1 MMGPLEPHIEHTTT
15 ADGVRIALWA
25 KGDGVPL
32 VSMPP
37 VPFDP
42 LEAERQVPE
51 LARWLEL
58 LLRTFRL
65 VRYDHRGSGLSQ
77 TDVTDLSL
85 DALMLDVEAVA
96 DHLGLDRFALLAST
110 LTGPIAIA
118 YAVRHPDRVSHLV
131 LNSTYAAG
139 SDFWGTPQGEALV
152 GMVERDWRMFTETAA
167 RAAMGWSEEAAGR
180 WAAMVR
186 EAVTPE
192 RALEFFRAFGEY
204 DVSEL
209 LPEVAVPTLVVHRK
223 DVHLLQ
229 TEVVRRVAAEIPGAR
244 LALLEGNSA
253 APWLGDMEAWVRTV
267 EEFVG
272 VESPMTRAEPAAH
285 GLVTIL
291 FTDVEGSTQLT
302 SLLGD
307 AKARAILRDCERAT
321 RDALQSHGGSEVKT
335 MGDGF
340 MAWFPSASQA
350 LACAASLQRAL
361 ADDEPGVRVRIGLN
375 AGEPIMESGDLF
387 GAAVVVAARLADQ
400 ARGGEVLVS
409 DVVRLLAVGK
419 EFAFTDL
426 GERTLRGFDEPVR
439 TFELQWREEA

>member
-1 MMGPLEPHIEHTTT
+1 MMELLEPHIEHTITT
-15 ADGVRIALWA
+15 DGARIALWA
-25 KGDGVPL
+25 KGDGIPF

-42 LEAERQVPE
+42 LDSERQVPE
-51 LARWLEL
+51 LARWLERM
-58 LLRTFRL
+58 LRTVRL

-77 TDVTDLSL
+77 MDVADLSL
-85 DALMLDVEAVA
+85 DALVLDVEAVV

-110 LTGPIAIA
+110 LTGPIGIA

-139 SDFWGTPQGEALV
+139 RDFWDTPQAEALV
-152 GMVERDWRMFTETAA
+152 GMVERDWRMFTETVA

-186 EAVTPE
+186 AAVTPE
-192 RALEFFRAFGEY
+192 RTLEFVRAFREY

-209 LPEVAVPTLVVHRK
+209 LPEVAVPTLVVHRR
-223 DVHLLQ
+223 DVHVLQ
-229 TEVVRRVAAEIPGAR
+229 TEVVRRVAAAIPGAR
-244 LALLEGNSA
+244 LALLEGDST
-253 APWLGDMEAWVRTV
+253 APWLGDTEAWVSTV
-267 EEFVG
+267 EEFLG
-272 VESPMTRAEPAAH
+272 VESPIATAQPAAH

-321 RDALQSHGGSEVKT
+321 RDALQTHGGSEVKT

-361 ADDEPGVRVRIGLN
+361 ADRESGVRVRIGLN
-375 AGEPIMESGDLF
+375 AGEPIVESDDLF
-387 GAAVVVAARLADQ
+387 GAAVVVAARLADE

-409 DVVRLLAVGK
+409 DVVRQLAAGK
-419 EFAFTDL
+419 DFAFADR
-426 GERTLRGFDEPVR
+426 GERTLRGFEEPVR
-439 TFELQWREEA
+439 AFELQWREER